1 MKISFNCTDDQQVV
15 HTHKDAGLSDQVPCS
30 KPDISPEAYLND
42 YRNRMPFH
50 YIEEGS
56 DGYYYWQYGS
66 IMDLVI
72 NFVDEIAQS
81 EDVPD
86 AVIDV
91 RVDDKSVV
99 DPVAGIA
106 HLGSMALKSSSEY
119 YTLQQTDKIVGILS
133 QQIKDLQEGGVA
145 SIVDTPEN
153 LMPGQL
159 LMWDSEA
166 RRLVG
171 SPLIKGDSEK
181 SIILKTSSSDPNF
194 AFHEG
199 TVLLGKGLSS
209 SFPYQVV
216 LGYYNKLIPEE
227 VFSVGTGFSN
237 ATRSTAFSIS
247 RSGKVKV
254 FNPPVDID
262 DVVRKQELDAVK
274 AISDNAVVANDPIT
288 AGTHAKITY
297 DSKGLVIEGSD
308 LTPDDIPQ
316 LSASKITS
324 GTFSDDRIASAAT
337 WNAKQDALTALQLS
351 AVNSG
356 ITSEKVAIYDGYAET
371 ISEKLDKSG
380 GTITGSLTISQ
391 NLVVSGTTST
401 VDTQNLKVADKL
413 IYVAKD
419 NTVALTSPAG
429 LITPKYD
436 GINNGGIVYD
446 NTGTAYVGDVT
457 LDSEGNVDVNNSDL
471 QPIATR
477 DTTITDGNIVKWD
490 DTAKKLVDAGVA
502 ISTLEKLIVKGSEIS
517 NPNLLVN
524 PDFSINQRGQTSYT
538 GTGYSVDRWKGY
550 QLNEMVCTPR
560 NGYGVTLSAPTEVTS
575 TGGIYFQPL
584 ETAQL
589 SKLAGRTVTVSFKVS
604 ANRGTSNIYV
614 RTVANGNNVGDT
626 PTITSGAAGIVSK
639 TITLPSPLTS
649 LEIIFRK
656 GAGTLD
662 VDIDWI
668 KLEIGS
674 TPTEFV
680 PPVIEEELLKCQALD
695 TDPVQLLRSTSGA
708 FVGLTVGQSIEKI
721 VFNPNVST
729 EKMTSYLASLTY
741 DEQIQG
747 VNSVCELLSID
758 ADDNTIKVYAINFNS
773 LNVVVPDTSGYG
785 IAVINTVGGSF
796 VLKQA
801 VFATEYNPAN
811 ATLVDS
817 IKDPNYT
824 YEYTEAGWVD
834 TKDYLLNA
842 STNHTIYRVHDNKV
856 NAFIG
861 INSRFFETTEMLNGA
876 SGGSYVLT
884 LSEEASL
891 TVLQAKDALK
901 AFNSGK
907 SVICQMPG
915 FFTAT
920 LMSVIPPDISSTGD
934 TIMTFFVDI
943 GDAIV
948 KVTLNLPVDAV
959 DSDVLT
965 FNHTEFRPIATASD
979 IATITL

>member
-86 AVIDV
+86 AVLDV
-91 RVDDKSVV
+91 RIDDKSVV

-145 SIVDTPEN
+145 SIVDAPEN

-166 RRLVG
+166 RRLIG
-171 SPLIKGDSEK
+171 SPLVKGDSEK

-199 TVLLGKGLSS
+199 AVLLGKGLSS

-216 LGYYNKLIPEE
+216 LGYYNELIPEE

-247 RSGKVKV
+247 RSGKVKA

-274 AISDNAVVANDPIT
+274 AIADSAVIANDPIT

-297 DSKGLVIEGSD
+297 DAKGLVIEGSD

-337 WNAKQDALTALQLS
+337 WNAKQNALTEPQLA

-356 ITSEKVAIYDGYAET
+356 ITSDKVAAYDEYANT
-371 ISEKLDKSG
+371 KLDKSG
-380 GTITGSLTISQ
+380 GTITGSLTISE
-391 NLVVSGTTST
+391 NLVVNGTTST

-419 NTVALTSPAG
+419 NIVPLTSPAG

-436 GINNGGIVYD
+436 GTNSGGIVYD

-457 LDSEGNVDVNNSDL
+457 LDTEGNVDVNNSDL

-477 DTTITDGNIVKWD
+477 DTTITDGNIVRWNE
-490 DTAKKLVDAGVA
+490 TAKKLVDSGKA
-502 ISTLEKLIVKGSEIS
+502 INDLSTATNLENGTDDVLIQTTDPNQSFKVMKDGRAKVQSEPIDDDDVIRKVDISNLEKRVDEIS
-517 NPNLLVN
+517 NPNLLIN
-524 PDFSINQRGQTSYT
+524 PDFSINQRGQTSYNSGGYTFDHWFLYNT
-538 GTGYSVDRWKGY
+538 GNTVTNLANSYGLKLSAASTIASQILFTQKIKNNIIPLLIGKPLTISAKIRDYIATNNNYQIICRCHNTATYGGNIANATIDLKSTGILSASVTVPSD
-550 QLNEMVCTPR
+550 
-560 NGYGVTLSAPTEVTS
+560 TLSISVLIRS
-575 TGGIYFQPL
+575 SGQ
-584 ETAQL
+584 
-589 SKLAGRTVTVSFKVS
+589 VS
-604 ANRGTSNIYV
+604 GDYV
-614 RTVANGNNVGDT
+614 G
-626 PTITSGAAGIVSK
+626 
-639 TITLPSPLTS
+639 
-649 LEIIFRK
+649 
-656 GAGTLD
+656 
-662 VDIDWI
+662 IDWI

-674 TPTEFV
+674 TATEFV
-680 PPVIEEELLKCQALD
+680 PPLIEDELLKCQALS
-695 TDPVQLLRSTSGA
+695 TDPVQLLRSNSGT
-708 FVGLTVGQSIEKI
+708 FIGLAVGQPIEKMI
-721 VFNPNVST
+721 FNSTVSL
-729 EKMTSYLASLTY
+729 EKMTDYLSGLNYNETVQGVQKSVCKLVAI
-741 DEQIQG
+741 DEQYG
-747 VNSVCELLSID
+747 SI
-758 ADDNTIKVYAINFNS
+758 AVYAINFNAFKS
-773 LNVVVPDTSGYG
+773 THNTSGYG
-785 IAVINTVGGSF
+785 IAVIDTAGGSI
-796 VLKQA
+796 VVKQA
-801 VFATEYNPAN
+801 VFASEYNEAN
-811 ATLVDS
+811 LQFINAV
-817 IKDPNYT
+817 KDENYT
-824 YEYTEAGWVD
+824 VDYTQAGWND
-834 TKDYLLNA
+834 TRDYIL
-842 STNHTIYRVHDNKV
+842 STSINHTIVDVHDNKV
-856 NAFIG
+856 SAFIG
-861 INSRFFETTEMLNGA
+861 RDNRFFEVTELLDDG
-876 SGGSYVLT
+876 
-884 LSEEASL
+884 
-891 TVLQAKDALK
+891 
-901 AFNSGK
+901 
-907 SVICQMPG
+907 
-915 FFTAT
+915 AT
-920 LMSVIPPDISSTGD
+920 L
-934 TIMTFFVDI
+934 
-943 GDAIV
+943 
-948 KVTLNLPVDAV
+948 
-959 DSDVLT
+959 
-965 FNHTEFRPIATASD
+965 PIATASD
-979 IATITL
+979 ISTIIL